1 MSWMTLMLRKVAPPM
16 LVLGMSAAALWAMV
30 KWRRTATPNPVETP
44 PPTLELRALERVD
57 FPISIKSQ
65 GTVEAATA
73 IRLISE
79 VDGMVTAIS
88 PSLKKGGVF
97 RKGELLV
104 AIDSRDFELAIA
116 RASAQ
121 VASARL
127 RLATAEAEAKVAAQ
141 DWREIGT
148 EKEASAL
155 LLRQP
160 QLAEAKS
167 TLAAAEADLEKANL
181 DLERT
186 QIKAPFDG
194 RVRQAAVDAGQ
205 FVRRGEELA
214 SLFGVDRVEVRLP
227 LPLADLRFLD
237 IPPGES
243 SEDLR
248 RRSISV
254 ALKGRFG
261 RREHRWRG
269 HVVRVDGE
277 VDADSRM
284 VAVIAE
290 VKNPYGA
297 KDGTNPPL
305 KVGMFVE
312 AEIQGRTAKGVYVVP
327 RSLVLENRQ
336 ALAVDAQGRLRI
348 RELQILRAD
357 RQQAVIEGGFEPGD
371 RLCRS
376 AVDVPVDGMKVNVAG
391 KKAGGEE

>member
-1 MSWMTLMLRKVAPPM
+1 MTLMLRKVAPPV
-16 LVLGMSAAALWAMV
+16 LALGMSAAALWAMV
-30 KWRRTATPNPVETP
+30 KWRRTATPNPVEIP
-44 PPTLELRALERVD
+44 PPTLELQALERVD
-57 FPISIKSQ
+57 FPISVKSQ

-73 IRLISE
+73 IRLIPE

-88 PSLKKGGVF
+88 PSLKRGGVF

-104 AIDSRDFELAIA
+104 AIDSRDFELAVT

-121 VASARL
+121 VASAEL

-141 DWREIGT
+141 DWQEIGP

-167 TLAAAEADLEKANL
+167 TLAAAKADWEKANL

-186 QIKAPFDG
+186 QIRAPFDG
-194 RVRQAAVDAGQ
+194 RVRRAAVDAGQ

-227 LPLADLRFLD
+227 LPLADLHFLD
-237 IPPGES
+237 IPSGES

-248 RRSISV
+248 RRSIPV

-336 ALAVDAQGRLRI
+336 ALAVDAQSRLRI
-348 RELQILRAD
+348 RELQILWAD
-357 RQQAVIEGGFEPGD
+357 RQRAVIEGGFEPGD
-371 RLCRS
+371 RLCLS

-391 KKAGGEE
+391 KEAGGEE

>member
-1 MSWMTLMLRKVAPPM
+1 MMHMLRRVVPPV

-44 PPTLELRALERVD
+44 LPTLDLQALKRVD
-57 FPISIKSQ
+57 FPISVKSQ
-65 GTVEAATA
+65 GTVESATA
-73 IRLISE
+73 IRLIPE

-88 PSLKKGGVF
+88 PSLKRGGVF

-104 AIDSRDFELAIA
+104 AIDARDFELAIA

-141 DWREIGT
+141 DWQEMGT

-160 QLAEAKS
+160 QLTEAKS
-167 TLAAAEADLEKANL
+167 TLAAAKADWEKANL

-194 RVRQAAVDAGQ
+194 RVRRAAVDAGQ

-214 SLFGVDRVEVRLP
+214 SLFGVDRLEVRLP
-227 LPLADLRFLD
+227 LPLAELRFLD

-248 RRSISV
+248 RRSILV

-261 RREHRWRG
+261 RREHLWHG
-269 HVVRVDGE
+269 QVVRVDGE
-277 VDADSRM
+277 VDVDSRM

-290 VKNPYGA
+290 VKNPYGSES
-297 KDGTNPPL
+297 GMNPPL

-312 AEIQGRTAKGVYVVP
+312 AEIQGRTAMGVYVVP

-336 ALAVDAQGRLRI
+336 ALAVDAQGCLRI

-357 RQQAVIEGGFEPGD
+357 RQWAVVEGGFEPGD
-371 RLCRS
+371 WLCLS
-376 AVDVPVDGMKVNVAG
+376 SVDVPVDGMKVNVAG
-391 KKAGGEE
+391 KEAEGGK

>member
-1 MSWMTLMLRKVAPPM
+1 MRHMLRRVVPPV

-44 PPTLELRALERVD
+44 LPTLELRALERVN
-57 FPISIKSQ
+57 FPISVRSQ
-65 GTVEAATA
+65 GTVEAATT
-73 IRLISE
+73 IRLIPE

-88 PSLKKGGVF
+88 PSLKRGGVF

-104 AIDSRDFELAIA
+104 AIDSRDFELAA
-116 RASAQ
+116 TRASAQ
-121 VASARL
+121 VASAQL

-141 DWREIGT
+141 DWQEMGT
-148 EKEASAL
+148 EQEASAL
-155 LLRQP
+155 LLWQP

-167 TLAAAEADLEKANL
+167 TLAAAQADLEKANL

-186 QIKAPFDG
+186 QITAPFDG
-194 RVRQAAVDAGQ
+194 RVRRAAVDAGQ

-227 LPLADLRFLD
+227 LPLAEWRFLD

-248 RRSISV
+248 RRSIPV

-261 RREHRWRG
+261 RREHHWHG
-269 HVVRVDGE
+269 QVVRVDGE
-277 VDADSRM
+277 VDVNSRM

-297 KDGTNPPL
+297 EDGTNPPL

-336 ALAVDAQGRLRI
+336 ALAVDAEGRLRI

-357 RQQAVIEGGFEPGD
+357 RERAVIEGGFELGD
-371 RLCRS
+371 RLCLS
-376 AVDVPVDGMKVNVAG
+376 AVDVPVDGMKVNVVG
-391 KKAGGEE
+391 KTARGGE

>member
-1 MSWMTLMLRKVAPPM
+1 MMPMLRKVVPPM
-16 LVLGMSAAALWAMV
+16 LVLGMSAAALWAML

-44 PPTLELRALERVD
+44 IPTLELRALERVN
-57 FPISIKSQ
+57 FPISVKSQ
-65 GTVEAATA
+65 GTVEAATV
-73 IRLISE
+73 IRLIPE

-88 PSLKKGGVF
+88 SSLKKGGVF

-104 AIDSRDFELAIA
+104 AIDSRDFELAVT

-127 RLATAEAEAKVAAQ
+127 RLVTAEAEAKVAAQ
-141 DWREIGT
+141 DWQEMGT

-167 TLAAAEADLEKANL
+167 TLAAAQADWEKANL

-194 RVRQAAVDAGQ
+194 RVRRATVDAGQ

-227 LPLADLRFLD
+227 LPLSDLRFLD

-248 RRSISV
+248 RRSILA

-261 RREHRWRG
+261 RREHRWQG
-269 HVVRVDGE
+269 QVVRIDGE

-312 AEIQGRTAKGVYVVP
+312 AEIKGRTAKGVYVVP

-336 ALAVDAQGRLRI
+336 ALAVDAQSRLRI
-348 RELQILRAD
+348 RELRILRAD
-357 RQQAVIEGGFEPGD
+357 RQRAVIEGGFEPGD
-371 RLCRS
+371 RLCLS

-391 KKAGGEE
+391 KEEGDGK

>member
-1 MSWMTLMLRKVAPPM
+1 MRYMLRRVVPPV
-16 LVLGMSAAALWAMV
+16 LVLGVSVAALWAMV

-44 PPTLELRALERVD
+44 LPTLELRALERVN
-57 FPISIKSQ
+57 FPISVKSQ

-73 IRLISE
+73 IRLIPE

-88 PSLKKGGVF
+88 PSLKRGGVF

-104 AIDSRDFELAIA
+104 AIDSRDFELAVT

-121 VASARL
+121 VASAQL

-141 DWREIGT
+141 DWQEIGT

-155 LLRQP
+155 LLRRP

-186 QIKAPFDG
+186 QIRAPFDG
-194 RVRQAAVDAGQ
+194 RVKRAAVDAGQ

-227 LPLADLRFLD
+227 LPLAELRFLD

-248 RRSISV
+248 RRSIPV
-254 ALKGRFG
+254 ALKGRLG
-261 RREHRWRG
+261 KREHRWPG
-269 HVVRVDGE
+269 QVVRVDGE

-284 VAVIAE
+284 VAIIAE

-297 KDGTNPPL
+297 ENGANPPL
-305 KVGMFVE
+305 RVGMFVE
-312 AEIQGRTAKGVYVVP
+312 AEIQGRTAKDVHIVP

-336 ALAVDAQGRLRI
+336 ALAVDAEGRLRI

-357 RQQAVIEGGFEPGD
+357 REQAVIEGGFEPGD
-371 RLCRS
+371 RLCLS
-376 AVDVPVDGMKVNVAG
+376 TVDVPVDGMKVNVAS
-391 KKAGGEE
+391 KTARGGE

>member
-1 MSWMTLMLRKVAPPM
+1 MRHMLRRVVPPA

-44 PPTLELRALERVD
+44 TPTIELRTLQRVD

-65 GTVEAATA
+65 GTIEAATA
-73 IRLISE
+73 IRLIPE

-88 PSLKKGGVF
+88 PSLKRGGVF

-121 VASARL
+121 VASAQR

-141 DWREIGT
+141 DWREMGT
-148 EKEASAL
+148 EKEAGAL

-167 TLAAAEADLEKANL
+167 TLAAAKADLEKANL

-186 QIKAPFDG
+186 QITAPFDG
-194 RVRQAAVDAGQ
+194 RVRRSAVDAGQ

-227 LPLADLRFLD
+227 LPLADLHFLD

-248 RRSISV
+248 RRSIPV

-261 RREHRWRG
+261 GREHRWHG
-269 HVVRVDGE
+269 QVVRVDGE

-290 VKNPYGA
+290 VKNPYKTEDGA
-297 KDGTNPPL
+297 NPPL

-327 RSLVLENRQ
+327 RSLVLENRRT
-336 ALAVDAQGRLRI
+336 LAVDAQGHLRI
-348 RELQILRAD
+348 RELRILRAD
-357 RQQAVIEGGFEPGD
+357 RERAVVEGGFEPGD
-371 RLCRS
+371 RLCLS
-376 AVDVPVDGMKVNVAG
+376 TVDVPVDGMKVNVAG
-391 KKAGGEE
+391 KETRGGE

>member
-1 MSWMTLMLRKVAPPM
+1 MRYMLRRVVPPV
-16 LVLGMSAAALWAMV
+16 LVLGMSTLALWAMV
-30 KWRRTATPNPVETP
+30 KWRRTATPNPVESP
-44 PPTLELRALERVD
+44 PPTLNLLALERED
-57 FPISIKSQ
+57 FPISVQSQ

-73 IRLISE
+73 IRLIPE
-79 VDGMVTAIS
+79 VDGMITAIS
-88 PSLKKGGVF
+88 PSLKRGGVF

-104 AIDSRDFELAIA
+104 AIDSRDFELAVT

-121 VASARL
+121 VASAQR

-141 DWREIGT
+141 DWREMGM
-148 EKEASAL
+148 EKEAGAL

-167 TLAAAEADLEKANL
+167 TLAAAKADWEKANL

-186 QIKAPFDG
+186 QIRAPFDG
-194 RVRQAAVDAGQ
+194 RVKRAAVDAGQ

-227 LPLADLRFLD
+227 LPLAELRFLD
-237 IPPGES
+237 LPPGES

-248 RRSISV
+248 RRSIPV
-254 ALKGRFG
+254 VLKGRFG
-261 RREHRWRG
+261 RREHRWHG
-269 HVVRVDGE
+269 QVVRVDGE
-277 VDADSRM
+277 VDVDSRM

-297 KDGTNPPL
+297 EDGTNPPL

-312 AEIQGRTAKGVYVVP
+312 AEIQGRTAKAVYIVP
-327 RSLVLENRQ
+327 RALVLENRQ
-336 ALAVDAQGRLRI
+336 ALAVDAAGRLRI
-348 RELQILRAD
+348 RELHILRAD
-357 RQQAVIEGGFEPGD
+357 RQRAVIEGGFEPGD
-371 RLCRS
+371 RLCLS

-391 KKAGGEE
+391 KAAGGGE

>member
-1 MSWMTLMLRKVAPPM
+1 MMPMLRKVVPPV
-16 LVLGMSAAALWAMV
+16 LVLGMSALALWAMV
-30 KWRRTATPNPVETP
+30 KWRRTATPNPVETL
-44 PPTLELRALERVD
+44 PPTLELRALERVN
-57 FPISIKSQ
+57 FPISVKSQ

-73 IRLISE
+73 IRLIPE

-88 PSLKKGGVF
+88 PSLKRGGVF

-104 AIDSRDFELAIA
+104 AIDSRDFELAVT

-121 VASARL
+121 VASAQL

-148 EKEASAL
+148 EQEASAL

-167 TLAAAEADLEKANL
+167 TLAAAKADWEKANL

-186 QIKAPFDG
+186 QIRAPFDG
-194 RVRQAAVDAGQ
+194 RVRRAAVDVGQ

-227 LPLADLRFLD
+227 LPLSELRFLD

-248 RRSISV
+248 RRSIPV

-261 RREHRWRG
+261 RREHRWHG
-269 HVVRVDGE
+269 QVVRVDGE
-277 VDADSRM
+277 VDVDSRM

-290 VKNPYGA
+290 VKNPYSA
-297 KDGTNPPL
+297 EDGTNPPL

-312 AEIQGRTAKGVYVVP
+312 AEIQGRTAKGVYVVQ
-327 RSLVLENRQ
+327 RALVLENRQ
-336 ALAVDAQGRLRI
+336 ALAVDAQDRLRI
-348 RELQILRAD
+348 RELRILRAD
-357 RQQAVIEGGFEPGD
+357 RERAVIEGGFEPGD
-371 RLCRS
+371 RLCLS

-391 KKAGGEE
+391 KEAGGGE